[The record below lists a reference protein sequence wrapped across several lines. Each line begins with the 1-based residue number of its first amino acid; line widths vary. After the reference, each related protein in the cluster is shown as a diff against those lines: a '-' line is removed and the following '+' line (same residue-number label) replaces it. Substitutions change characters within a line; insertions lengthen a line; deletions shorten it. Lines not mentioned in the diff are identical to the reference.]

1 MKLSRQRA
9 ISVATIL
16 LLAISAFSGA
26 PAHSDEVARKIIS
39 GWMPYYSTTKSM
51 ASIETNTA
59 YVKEV
64 MPFWYT
70 LKYNAVSKK
79 ITILDL
85 YSQLVGPKGTP
96 GKTIIESLT
105 AQGKIAIPTITDG
118 TSKGVLAGLLANPKS
133 RTEAV
138 TVITALV
145 MDNKYA
151 GIDLDF
157 EGFAFVD
164 GNTSWNAT
172 APSWV
177 AFIKELG
184 VSLHAKGKILSVTT
198 PYVLDPKAAQ
208 KGYYVYAWA
217 KIASS
222 IDRLRI
228 MTYDYSV
235 SRPGPL
241 GPISWTEK
249 TIQYAV
255 SIMPAS
261 KVYVGLPGYARG
273 WITQVTG
280 ICPVEYQ
287 STIKTSS
294 KASTIAMSTI
304 RDLRLTYGFVPTYDE
319 TFQEM
324 TFSYEKTYTGLTANK
339 LATSCTAKRVFW
351 YQDQKA
357 LAVRA
362 ALVPKYKLGGVA
374 LWTFGMEDEN
384 AFDGIRAVAQAYSI
398 DTVNSELAVDKTELE
413 YGQPITLTGTLT
425 IKDKKPYINA
435 PVSIERYSDAIKDW
449 VEITKATTGPD
460 GKITKPLLIGV
471 KSRIRITTKE
481 SEFFTDSVSNEV
493 KVAVSRKVSVNSPA
507 SVKRGESFTVTGT
520 VFPRNS
526 GTFMTVETLV
536 NGKWSAVGS
545 PTPTDVQGNFTFA
558 IPGQSIGVMT
568 LRVSAAAELLYPI
581 ATTPQFSIL
590 IRSSS
595 RPELVK

>member
-1 MKLSRQRA
+1 
-9 ISVATIL
+9 
-16 LLAISAFSGA
+16 
-26 PAHSDEVARKIIS
+26 
-39 GWMPYYSTTKSM
+39 M

-70 LKYNAVSKK
+70 LKYNPGSKK
-79 ITILDL
+79 ITLLDL
-85 YSQLVGPKGTP
+85 YTQLVGPKGTP
-96 GKTIIESLT
+96 GKAIIESLT
-105 AQGKIAIPTITDG
+105 AKGKIAIPTITDG
-118 TSKGVLAGLLANPKS
+118 TAKGVLAGLLANAKS

-138 TVITALV
+138 SLITSLV
-145 MDNKYA
+145 VDNDYA

-164 GNTSWNAT
+164 GNSSWKTT

-177 AFIKELG
+177 AFVKELG
-184 VSLHAKGKILSVTT
+184 TALHAKKKILSVTT
-198 PYVLDPKAAQ
+198 PYVLDPNAPQ

-217 KIASS
+217 KIANS

-235 SRPGPL
+235 ARPGPL

-280 ICPVEYQ
+280 VCPVEYQ
-287 STIKTSS
+287 STIKVSS

-324 TFSYEKTYTGLTANK
+324 TFSYEKTYTGQTANK

-351 YQDQKA
+351 YQDQQA

-384 AFDGIRAVAQAYSI
+384 AFDGIRAVAKAYSI
-398 DTVNSELAVDKTELE
+398 DTVNSELTVDKTDIS
-413 YGQPITLTGTLT
+413 YGDPITLSGLLS
-425 IKDKKPYINA
+425 IKDKKPYVNA
-435 PVSIERYSDAIKDW
+435 VVSIERYSDAIKEW
-449 VEITKATTGPD
+449 VEISKATTGLD
-460 GKITKPLLIGV
+460 GTISKPLLLGV

-493 KVAVSRKVSVNSPA
+493 NISVSRKVKTSAPPT
-507 SVKRGESFTVTGT
+507 VKRGESFTVTGRLLPQT
-520 VFPRNS
+520 V
-526 GTFMTVETLV
+526 GTFMTLESLN
-536 NGKWSAVGS
+536 NGKWVQLGKPTATDSQGS
-545 PTPTDVQGNFTFA
+545 FAFT
-558 IPGQSIGVMT
+558 IPGQSIGVLT
-568 LRVSAAAELLYPI
+568 LRVNSAAELLYPL
-581 ATTPQFSIL
+581 ATSPQFSIL
-590 IRSSS
+590 IRSSTI
-595 RPELVK
+595 PELVK